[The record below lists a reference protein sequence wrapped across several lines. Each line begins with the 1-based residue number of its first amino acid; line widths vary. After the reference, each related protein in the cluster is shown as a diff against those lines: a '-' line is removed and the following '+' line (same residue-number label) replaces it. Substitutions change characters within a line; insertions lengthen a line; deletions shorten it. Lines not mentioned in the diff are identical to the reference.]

1 MGVQWCEWDVN
12 LKPFFFFSSLFYEEA
27 DFLLRIVGG
36 KYPLVLCQMIV
47 AVWRGRLSH
56 AEVCGYS
63 RINQCANNISFHLH
77 CAAEEARAVFSQKP
91 RRRGYLGEL
100 TFWGKQWAV
109 VNSLVRV
116 RGAQLRSHV
125 WLHALLRGH
134 IAKTKGDIYTVDEP
148 APPPPP
154 AAHLN
159 RLVEGT
165 IFGTSNIIF
174 HSARDRKSVLIS
186 VCETHLQFMRET
198 VRAEGKHTHERSH
211 PYTHIRWCTPAEN
224 AHSCICVSR

>member
-1 MGVQWCEWDVN
+1 MGVRWCEWDVN

-148 APPPPP
+148 APPLPP
-154 AAHLN
+154 
-159 RLVEGT
+159 
-165 IFGTSNIIF
+165 
-174 HSARDRKSVLIS
+174 LIS
-186 VCETHLQFMRET
+186 IDLLKGLFLARVILFFTPREI
-198 VRAEGKHTHERSH
+198 GSRS
-211 PYTHIRWCTPAEN
+211 W
-224 AHSCICVSR
+224 